1 MTYALLDNDELLRLA
16 LDAMN
21 TGRDAES
28 VAMLKTLTERD
39 PGNAYGHY
47 LLAAQHAQMGL
58 MDRAEMGFKA
68 AVACGLEIP
77 AARFQL
83 GQLLLL
89 KGENAEAHQVL
100 AGLRGVGGSMGE
112 YAQALMALAA
122 GEITTAMGHLR
133 DGLEQ
138 PQDIPALTDDMRR
151 LLAALADQPGS
162 QPQDPQGENATPAGA
177 SLFLTNYGRNH

>member
-1 MTYALLDNDELLRLA
+1 MTYSILDNDELLRLA

-28 VAMLKTLTERD
+28 VVMLKTLTERD

-58 MDRAEMGFKA
+58 MDRAEVGFRA
-68 AVACGLEIP
+68 AVDSGLEIP

-89 KGENAEAHQVL
+89 KGENDEARQVL
-100 AGLRGVGGSMGE
+100 SGLQADAGNALGD
-112 YAQALMALAA
+112 YAQALMALAGEDVAA
-122 GEITTAMGHLR
+122 GIGYLQSGLR
-133 DGLEQ
+133 Y
-138 PQDIPALTDDMRR
+138 PQEIPALAEDMRR
-151 LLAALADQPGS
+151 LLVGLEAQQNGAETAPES
-162 QPQDPQGENATPAGA
+162 TTPAGA
-177 SLFLTNYGRNH
+177 SLLLSNYGRHH

>member
-1 MTYALLDNDELLRLA
+1 MTYAILDNDELLRLA

-28 VAMLKTLTERD
+28 VVMLKTLTERD

-58 MDRAEMGFKA
+58 IDRAEMGFRT
-68 AVACGLEIP
+68 AVNSGLEIP

-89 KGENAEAHQVL
+89 KGENGEARQVL
-100 AGLRGVGGSMGE
+100 SGLQTEAGNALGD
-112 YAQALMALAA
+112 YAKALMALAEEDVVV
-122 GEITTAMGHLR
+122 GIGHLR
-133 DGLEQ
+133 NGLQQHQE
-138 PQDIPALTDDMRR
+138 IPALADDMRR
-151 LLAALADQPGS
+151 LLASLEAQANEAESTAESTAL
-162 QPQDPQGENATPAGA
+162 AGA
-177 SLFLTNYGRNH
+177 SLLLSNYGRHH